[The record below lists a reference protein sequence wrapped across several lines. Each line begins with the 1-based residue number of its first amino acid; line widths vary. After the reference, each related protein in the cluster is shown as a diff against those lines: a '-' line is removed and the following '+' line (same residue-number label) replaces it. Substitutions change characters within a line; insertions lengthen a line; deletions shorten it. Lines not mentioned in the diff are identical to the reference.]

1 MKGPTQRGSL
11 GPHRPLA
18 LTPLPLPADAARVLA
33 QEEHILHGARL
44 SLRPAPPRAPARLL
58 LQGLSAGTGPRRL
71 EQYVQALLCAA
82 GQPVQP
88 CRALASPRPDRSLV
102 QLPKP
107 LSEAGERRDWG
118 GRAFQGRCPKLTCT
132 LPTEARVLE
141 EHAQALSLEGAE
153 VSLAWVPQARAVRVV
168 GGSPPADLLLLE
180 LYLENERRSGGG
192 PLEGVRSLPGHLGT
206 IASFQQWQGEWG
218 WAGQPTL
225 PMPWSPDDF
234 CPFPSSKWPNGCC
247 SGPTSCRVQS

>member
-1 MKGPTQRGSL
+1 M
-11 GPHRPLA
+11 
-18 LTPLPLPADAARVLA
+18 RVLA
-33 QEEHILHGARL
+33 QEEHTLHGARL
-44 SLRPAPPRAPARLL
+44 SLRPAPPRAPSRLL
-58 LQGLSAGTGPRRL
+58 LQGLSAGTGPQHL

-88 CRALASPRPDRSLV
+88 CRALASPRPDRALV

-107 LSEAGERRDWG
+107 LSDAGERRDWG
-118 GRAFQGRCPKLTCT
+118 RRAFQGRCPELTCT

-141 EHAQALSLEGAE
+141 EHAQSLGLKGAE

-168 GGSPPADLLLLE
+168 GGNPPADLLLLE

-218 WAGQPTL
+218 WTGRPTL
-225 PMPWSPDDF
+225 PIPWSPDDF